1 MFRKIKQ
8 WLQKHTQ
15 PQIIDGGPKR
25 KGAIQIPPFI
35 DPYITSDIN
44 ITRNKHQF
52 PLTHNNRDEQ

>member
-15 PQIIDGGPKR
+15 PQIIAGRPKR
-25 KGAIQIPPFI
+25 KGTIEIPPFI

-44 ITRNKHQF
+44 TTRTNTSF
-52 PLTHNNRDEQ
+52 R